1 MKLRWTFLLV
11 LVVSGLPFGEASGK
25 LPDLYAWISFK
36 SPIPAECR
44 PGQTL
49 SLKWWVSNNSTI
61 CIPEVPCYEKFGRAY
76 GPWDNAAFLSKDA
89 TPDEGDILLGVVTF
103 EGSLG
108 PGGGREIEMHVA
120 IPADCPA
127 GDYRVVVYADYV
139 AGQVSGSV
147 IEVKESN
154 NWDAWKQKLAIIRD
168 PKTFYVDD
176 DAESDPGPADPC
188 LSDPAEDG
196 SAEHPFDTIGEAI
209 GASVDG
215 DTVIVNCGTYEEQ
228 VYPAGKNIVLRSAEP
243 DDSAVVGGT
252 IIEGD
257 VVFAGTEEAGCVLSG
272 FTIDGTI
279 AGFDRRIDPEG
290 QNHTHAT
297 ISHCVLED
305 IATGCGGVMRNCD
318 GVISNCI
325 VADTSYM
332 CLRPWPVPAISGCH
346 GLITNCTFV
355 RMRDGI
361 EVFAGGTCT
370 IENCIFY
377 ESPPIVVM
385 DGATANV
392 SYCVLERGPGSV
404 FGGGTVNRGPG
415 NIDADPCFAE
425 SGAGPVRGDYHLK
438 SQAGRWN
445 PESKSWVQD
454 DVTSPC
460 IDAGNPGSAVGA
472 EAFANGGIVNM
483 GAYGGTG
490 EASKSYFGGP
500 VCETIVAG
508 DVNGDCRI
516 DFADFAFIAYNWL
529 EDIGGQAGP

>member
-1 MKLRWTFLLV
+1 MRLRPVSLLV
-11 LVVSGLPFGEASGK
+11 LALSGLPFAEASGK
-25 LPDLYAWISFK
+25 LPDIYAWVSYK
-36 SPIPAECR
+36 SSIPGELR

-49 SLKWWVSNNSTI
+49 SLKWWVSNNSTM
-61 CIPEVPCYEKFGRAY
+61 CIPEVPCYEEFGPAY

-89 TPDEGDILLGVVTF
+89 VPDEGDILLGIATY
-103 EGSLG
+103 GHRLG
-108 PGGGREIEMHVA
+108 PGDSQGIEMQVV

-127 GDYRVVVYADYV
+127 GEYRVVVYADYV
-139 AGQVSGSV
+139 AGQASGSV
-147 IEVKESN
+147 TETNEGN

-176 DAESDPGPADPC
+176 DGPSDPRPGDPHT
-188 LSDPAEDG
+188 SDPAEDG
-196 SAEHPFDTIGEAI
+196 STEHPFDMIGEAI
-209 GASVDG
+209 EASMDG
-215 DTVIVNCGTYEEQ
+215 DTVVVNRGSYKER
-228 VYPAGKNIVLRSAEP
+228 VYPAGKNIVLRGTEP
-243 DDSAVVGGT
+243 HNSTVVRGT

-257 VVFAGTEEAGCVLSG
+257 VVFAGTEEAGCVLAG

-279 AGFDRRIDPEG
+279 AGFDQRIDPEG

-297 ISHCVLED
+297 ISHCVLEG
-305 IATGCGGVMRNCD
+305 ITTGCGGVIRNCD

-332 CLRPWPVPAISGCH
+332 CLRPPPVPAISGCH

-361 EVFAGGTCT
+361 EVFAGRTCT
-370 IENCIFY
+370 IENCISY
-377 ESPPIVVM
+377 ESQPIVVM
-385 DGATANV
+385 AGATANV
-392 SYCVLERGPGSV
+392 SYCAVQRGLGHV
-404 FGGGTVNRGPG
+404 FGSGTVNWGPG
-415 NIDADPCFAE
+415 NIEGDPCFAE
-425 SGAGPVRGDYHLK
+425 PGGGAVRGDYHLK

-445 PESKSWVQD
+445 PQSKSWVRD

-460 IDAGNPGSAVGA
+460 IDAANPGSAVGA

-483 GAYGGTG
+483 GAYGGTA

-516 DFADFAFIAYNWL
+516 DFADFAFIVYNWL
-529 EDIGGQAGP
+529 KDIDGQAGP